1 MGEMINACKVLV
13 DKPGGKRPLGK
24 HRRTLNNHIKTDMKQ
39 IRWVSAGWINFDQGK

>member
-24 HRRTLNNHIKTDMKQ
+24 HRRTLKDIIKTYIKQ
-39 IRWVSAGWINFDQGK
+39 IRWVSAG